1 MEKDKSFVFH
11 CEWMEYLNSLSPE
24 KAYEVIS
31 GIVSFCLSGN
41 PPTFNDPM
49 QELVCKVI
57 FNRLKSDK
65 DKYQKTCE
73 RRRENGSKG
82 GRPKNQT
89 VKEKSKKTKW
99 FLEKAKK
106 PDIDIESDTDI
117 ESDIDIDIDTDIES
131 DTDNIPPKSPQG
143 DKRPDDVFEGRSIP
157 EPIKAEV
164 RKWLEYKKERRE
176 TYKPTGLLSFLST
189 VEKKCAMY
197 GEEDIV
203 DLIEESMSNGW
214 RGIIWDH
221 LSGKEKPAEKP
232 EELPPDLLE
241 AKQQHEEAMKRFR
254 AGEANWEDLIP

>member
-1 MEKDKSFVFH
+1 MEKKEYVKLWISYESYFELYTPEQIGHLVLAMMDYRKNGTKPEFTGDEKFVWPALKRDID
-11 CEWMEYLNSLSPE
+11 ESL
-24 KAYEVIS
+24 KAQEAAAQAHRDS
-31 GIVSFCLSGN
+31 GK
-41 PPTFNDPM
+41 M
-49 QELVCKVI
+49 
-57 FNRLKSDK
+57 
-65 DKYQKTCE
+65 
-73 RRRENGSKG
+73 G
-82 GRPKNQT
+82 GRPKNQNAF
-89 VKEKSKKTKW
+89 EKTDKNQNNQNGFDETKKRYRSKDKDKGKGQGNGQGYT
-99 FLEKAKK
+99 
-106 PDIDIESDTDI
+106 
-117 ESDIDIDIDTDIES
+117 
-131 DTDNIPPKSPQG
+131 IPPKSPQG

-197 GEEDIV
+197 GEEDII

>member
-31 GIVSFCLSGN
+31 GIVSFCLSDN

-65 DKYQKTCE
+65 DKYQKACE

-82 GRPKNQT
+82 GRPKKQT

-106 PDIDIESDTDI
+106 TDIDIES
-117 ESDIDIDIDTDIES
+117 DIDIDTDIES

-143 DKRPDDVFEGRSIP
+143 DKKPDDVFEGRSIP

-197 GEEDIV
+197 GEEDII